1 MYTELKIFV
10 IWCILYQFGPFLLPR
25 SQIIPKLND
34 FQLIFKVFINFRP
47 AQVGVGDRGI
57 EWVDVSAGRG

>member
-10 IWCILYQFGPFLLPR
+10 IWCILYQFDPFSLARL
-25 SQIIPKLND
+25 QIIHKLND
-34 FQLIFKVFINFRP
+34 FQMIFKVFINFRL

-57 EWVDVSAGRG
+57 E

>member
-10 IWCILYQFGPFLLPR
+10 IWCILYQFGPFSLAWL
-25 SQIIPKLND
+25 QIIQKLND
-34 FQLIFKVFINFRP
+34 FQMIFKVFINFRL

-57 EWVDVSAGRG
+57 LSRLM